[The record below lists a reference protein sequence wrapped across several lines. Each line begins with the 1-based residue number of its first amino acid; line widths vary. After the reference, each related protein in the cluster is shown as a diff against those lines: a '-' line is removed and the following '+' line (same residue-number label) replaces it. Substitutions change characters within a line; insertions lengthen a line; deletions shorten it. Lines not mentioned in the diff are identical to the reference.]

1 MAGTYENV
9 TRNSPTFRM
18 TVDDKDKID
27 AFTLV
32 DFRLVVGRCHGSPFC
47 VHLLQE
53 KKYFYRD
60 NTEIILNYEEVK
72 SLVDAYSGL
81 NAVKDRIGN
90 DKYTGKYS
98 FVNWHL
104 KNGWSFG
111 EKLKVH
117 VKYRKV
123 FRRVTLVKLVDGL
136 NERKDARIVI
146 DGDLLASENQ
156 LGVICPLL
164 RTDYELVFVK
174 RGTVPVR
181 VVLLRGRQVQQVFV
195 HVTVDESV
203 DVWSQGLFLA
213 ASCQPLLAG
222 IHFDRLDEKI
232 EPVGLDVNFG
242 SVSGRNSFCFVNYV
256 GRPVNFGGWLL
267 SHELPFN
274 FETKHGRHEQ
284 GFCGRDFK
292 V

>member
-53 KKYFYRD
+53 KDYFYRD

-81 NAVKDRIGN
+81 NAVKDRIRN
-90 DKYTGKYS
+90 YTGKYS

-117 VKYRKV
+117 VEYRKV
-123 FRRVTLVKLVDGL
+123 FRRVTFLI
-136 NERKDARIVI
+136 EYQMYSI
-146 DGDLLASENQ
+146 DENGFQ
-156 LGVICPLL
+156 TC
-164 RTDYELVFVK
+164 
-174 RGTVPVR
+174 
-181 VVLLRGRQVQQVFV
+181 
-195 HVTVDESV
+195 
-203 DVWSQGLFLA
+203 
-213 ASCQPLLAG
+213 
-222 IHFDRLDEKI
+222 IHFWKRTLRDMHKI
-232 EPVGLDVNFG
+232 FLQLLIQFSSTDG
-242 SVSGRNSFCFVNYV
+242 S
-256 GRPVNFGGWLL
+256 PTL
-267 SHELPFN
+267 
-274 FETKHGRHEQ
+274 
-284 GFCGRDFK
+284 
-292 V
+292 